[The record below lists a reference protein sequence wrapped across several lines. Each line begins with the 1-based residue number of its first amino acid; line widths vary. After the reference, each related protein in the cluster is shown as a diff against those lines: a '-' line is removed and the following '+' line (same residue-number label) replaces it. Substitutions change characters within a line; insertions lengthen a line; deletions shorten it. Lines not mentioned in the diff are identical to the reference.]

1 MRRGFRS
8 WLATLVVLAGV
19 AAGCAN
25 THDRPPLQ
33 FPPTAAPSRIVD
45 SQGRLI
51 TTLAEENRQSVPL
64 SQVAVVA
71 QQAIVAI
78 EDARFW
84 SHSGVD
90 PRAIGRAAKANAA
103 ADEISEGGSTI
114 TQQYVKNAY
123 LDNERTISRKVEEA
137 TLALALERAYSKDL
151 ILEQYLNTIYFGG
164 GAYGVEAASLAF
176 FAVPAAQLQ
185 LHQAALLAGIV
196 QAPGRYDPR
205 KHPEEAKLRRDLVL
219 DRMEGQGYITPEQ
232 QLATSALPLG
242 VTEAPPAPEAVRYP
256 AAHFVEE
263 VKHWLLVESD
273 ALGDNQAQRYD
284 NLLRGG
290 LTITTTVDL
299 DLQAKAEEAMRQ
311 VLPGQGSDSKMPD
324 AALTSVE
331 PATGF
336 VRAMVGGYDFFG
348 THPYAKLNLS
358 TGAGRQTGSAFKPI
372 VLATALANG
381 VPLDKR
387 FDAPGSAT
395 FSTSAGPWNVKGGGI
410 GTGTLAECTIVS
422 SNTCYANIILD
433 DAVGPQKAVEMAQRL
448 GITHTELGAW
458 PSAVLGSN
466 NATVLDMAS
475 AYSTFANGGVHVPPV
490 YVTKIERADGT
501 VLYEH
506 RHTQAKALEPEVA
519 RQVNDILPLV
529 ISAPNG
535 TGNDA
540 NIGRV
545 AGGKTG
551 SSQNNVDGWFCGYTP
566 QLATAVW
573 VGFSQP
579 RVGRD
584 GVARPVSMT
593 SPNTRITVFG
603 GTYPARIWAAFM
615 SRALEGVEAL
625 PLNPP
630 VPPPTTTTVPPADP
644 EILTQVTQPGL
655 SGVPDVLEMT
665 RDDATAA
672 LRRAG
677 FGAEPV
683 EIEATGEE
691 PPGRVV
697 AQSPA
702 PGAESRS
709 GTVVWL
715 EVTAGSPASTTPVP
729 DLRGYGAGQARE
741 ELEAL
746 GFTVEEAIVAPP
758 AGTLRPDGEAYQG
771 GQVWRTR
778 PGARELAPDGKVL
791 IEWTPQ
797 SASPSTTT
805 TRPTD

>member
-1 MRRGFRS
+1 MGRRARL
-8 WLATLVVLAGV
+8 WVAVLALSASTV
-19 AAGCAN
+19 ASCAN

-33 FPPTAAPSRIVD
+33 FPPNAAPSRIVD
-45 SQGRLI
+45 SDGRLI

-64 SQVAVVA
+64 SQMSVVA

-84 SHSGVD
+84 SHRGVD
-90 PRAIGRAAKANAA
+90 PRAIGRAAQANAA
-103 ADEISEGGSTI
+103 ADEIAEGGSTI

-164 GAYGVEAASLAF
+164 GAYGIEAASQAF
-176 FAVPAAQLQ
+176 FGIPAAQVQ

-205 KHPEEAKLRRDLVL
+205 KHPDEAKLRRDLVL
-219 DRMEGQGYITPEQ
+219 DRMEEQGYITPEQ
-232 QLATSALPLG
+232 QLAASALPLG
-242 VTEAPPAPEAVRYP
+242 VTEAPPPEAVHYP

-263 VKHWLLVESD
+263 VKRWLLVESD
-273 ALGDNQAQRYD
+273 ALGENQAERYD

-299 DLQAKAEEAMRQ
+299 ELQAKAEEAVRE
-311 VLPGQGSDSKMPD
+311 VLPGQGSDSRMPD
-324 AALTSVE
+324 AALTSIE

-336 VRAMVGGYDFFG
+336 VRAMVGGRDFFG
-348 THPYAKLNLS
+348 THDYAKLNLS

-387 FDAPGSAT
+387 YDAPGSAT
-395 FSTSAGPWNVKGGGI
+395 FKTSAGPWNVKGGGI
-410 GTGTLAECTIVS
+410 GSGTLAECTIVS

-433 DAVGPQKAVEMAQRL
+433 DAVGPERAVEMAQRL
-448 GITHTELGAW
+448 GIVHTELGAW

-475 AYSTFANGGVHVPPV
+475 AYSSFANGGMHVPPV

-506 RHTQAKALEPEVA
+506 RQTQTKALEPEVA

-529 ISAPNG
+529 ITAPNG

-540 NIGRV
+540 NIGRP

-593 SPNTRITVFG
+593 PPNTRITVFG

-615 SRALEGVEAL
+615 SRAHDGVEVL

-630 VPPPTTTTVPPADP
+630 IPPPTTTTAPPQDP
-644 EILTQVTQPGL
+644 AILTQVTQPGR
-655 SGVPDVLEMT
+655 SEIPDVLEMT
-665 RDDATAA
+665 RDEASAA
-672 LRRAG
+672 LGKAG
-677 FGAEPV
+677 FSARFAETP
-683 EIEATGEE
+683 ATGDA

-702 PGAESRS
+702 PGATSRS
-709 GTVVWL
+709 GSEVWL
-715 EVTAGSPASTTPVP
+715 EVTVGSPASETPVP

-741 ELEAL
+741 ELERL
-746 GFTVEEAIVAPP
+746 GFTVQESIVAPP
-758 AGTLRPDGEAYQG
+758 AGSLRPDGGTYQG
-771 GQVWRTR
+771 GQVWGTQ
-778 PGARELAPDGKVL
+778 PAAGELAADGNVV
-791 IEWTPQ
+791 IQWTPQ
-797 SASPSTTT
+797 SASSSSTTT
-805 TRPTD
+805 TRATD